1 MVMVLH
7 GDIIQIQHLQML
19 VSDFIAVQIEN
30 VCVFLPPPRRKLP
43 ANLPTVLWQA
53 CGNFILNVEMEMY

>member
-19 VSDFIAVQIEN
+19 VSDFIGVQIEN
-30 VCVFLPPPRRKLP
+30 VCVFLPPTRRKFP
-43 ANLPTVLWQA
+43 AKLPTVLWQA
-53 CGNFILNVEMEMY
+53 CGNWMLNVEIVIN